1 MTTVAE
7 PPPRAQAWHFASH
20 DRECPTCHRQI
31 RKGDQVAYVPNADGG
46 AHVCPNCTSSRK
58 PPR

>member
-1 MTTVAE
+1 MTTTAE
-7 PPPRAQAWHFASH
+7 PPPRAQAWLHAQFE
-20 DRECPTCHRQI
+20 RECPTCHKLI
-31 RKGDQVAYVPNADGG
+31 RKGDQVAYIPGVDGG